1 MVKNMTDIFAVDPN
15 LDVPIYQQLVDK
27 IRTGVRK
34 GDLKAGQQL
43 PTVQELAADLSI
55 ARGTIKRAY
64 DELEHQGILEK
75 VQGRGTFIRYQPE
88 NSDSR
93 KEQAVAAID
102 ALLDRLEEMGFSQT
116 EIGIFLGLKQRER
129 TQRLSLLK
137 VAVVECNPEA
147 LSQLAEQLRTVD
159 GIELYS
165 YLLKTVEEYPYNLDD
180 DMDLVIT
187 TGKHAA
193 YIESILPDK
202 KKLARVALRLSVRSL
217 AGVVRLQPEAK
228 VGILSGSHRFGE
240 LMAQTC
246 RQLARNVNLQQACLF
261 SPNLDVG
268 EYVADKDAV
277 LVPREFSKYCNAEA
291 AQILRQ
297 LEMQEKLVLCDYE
310 MDEGSFLHLEE
321 RLKQIRE
328 EKLI

>member
-1 MVKNMTDIFAVDPN
+1 MTDIFAIDPN

-27 IRTGVRK
+27 IRTGVRM
-34 GDLKAGQQL
+34 GSLKAGQQL

-75 VQGRGTFIRYQPE
+75 VQGRGTFIRYQPG

-116 EIGIFLGLKQRER
+116 EINIFLDLKQRER
-129 TQRLSLLK
+129 TQRLSVLR

-147 LSQLAEQLRTVD
+147 LSQITEQLRAVD

-187 TGKHAA
+187 TGNHAA

-217 AGVVRLQPEAK
+217 AGVVRLQPDTK
-228 VGILSGSHRFGE
+228 VGILSGSHRFGD

-246 RQLARNVNLQQACLF
+246 QQFARNVKLQKGSQF
-261 SPNLDVG
+261 SPNLDIAA
-268 EYVADKDAV
+268 YVADKDV
-277 LVPREFSKYCNAEA
+277 ILVPREYSKYCNLEA

-297 LEMQEKLVLCDYE
+297 LEKQDKLVLCDYE

-321 RLKQIRE
+321 RLNQIRQ
-328 EKLI
+328 EKLF

>member
-1 MVKNMTDIFAVDPN
+1 MTDYFKIDSN
-15 LDVPIYQQLVDK
+15 LDVPIYQQLVD
-27 IRTGVRK
+27 RVRSGVK
-34 GDLKAGQQL
+34 MGDLKPGQQL
-43 PTVQELAADLSI
+43 PTVQDLAVALSL
-55 ARGTIKRAY
+55 AKGTIKRAY
-64 DELEHQGILEK
+64 DELEYQGVIEK
-75 VQGRGTFIRYQPE
+75 VQGRGTFIRYQPG
-88 NSDSR
+88 NSESR

-102 ALLDRLEEMGFSQT
+102 ELLDRLENMGFSQM
-116 EIGIFLGLKQRER
+116 EINIFLDLKQRER
-129 TQRLSLLK
+129 TQRLSVLK

-147 LSQLAEQLRTVD
+147 LSQITEQLRAVD

-187 TGKHAA
+187 TGNHAA

-217 AGVVRLQPEAK
+217 TGVVRLQPDAK
-228 VGILSGSHRFGE
+228 VGILSGSHRFGD

-246 RQLARNVNLQQACLF
+246 QQFGRNVKLQKACQF
-261 SPNLDVG
+261 SPNLDVAA
-268 EYVADKDAV
+268 YVADKDAV
-277 LVPREFSKYCNAEA
+277 LVPREYSKYCNPEA
-291 AQILRQ
+291 AQILHC
-297 LEMQEKLVLCDYE
+297 LEKQDKLVLCDYE

-328 EKLI
+328 EKLC

>member
-1 MVKNMTDIFAVDPN
+1 MKNIFCVDPN

-27 IRTGVRK
+27 IRTGVRM
-34 GDLKAGQQL
+34 GTLKAGQQL

-64 DELEHQGILEK
+64 DELEHLGVLEK
-75 VQGRGTFIRYQPE
+75 VQGRGTFICYQPG

-102 ALLDRLEEMGFSQT
+102 ELLDRLEDMGFSQT
-116 EIGIFLGLKQRER
+116 EINIFLDLKQRER
-129 TQRLSLLK
+129 TQRLSVLK
-137 VAVVECNPEA
+137 VALVECNPEA
-147 LSQLAEQLRTVD
+147 LSQIAEQLRAVD
-159 GIELYS
+159 GIELYT

-187 TGKHAA
+187 TGNHAA

-217 AGVVRLQPEAK
+217 AGVVRLQPDSK
-228 VGILSGSHRFGE
+228 VGILSGSHRFGD

-246 RQLARNVNLQQACLF
+246 QQLGRDVKLQPACQF
-261 SPNLDVG
+261 SPNLDVSA
-268 EYVADKDAV
+268 YVADKDAV
-277 LVPREFSKYCNAEA
+277 LAPREYSKYCNPEA
-291 AQILRQ
+291 AQILHR
-297 LEMQEKLVLCDYE
+297 LEKQDKLVLCDYE

-328 EKLI
+328 EKLC